1 MAFYGVET
9 AGEDREVGSNGVGT
23 RSGASAGVPTGL
35 ALQSLGRFAQNL
47 SKSFKIWFIRCD

>member
-23 RSGASAGVPTGL
+23 RSGASAGGANGVGV
-35 ALQSLGRFAQNL
+35 AVFGSLR
-47 SKSFKIWFIRCD
+47 SKSFKFFQNLVHSL